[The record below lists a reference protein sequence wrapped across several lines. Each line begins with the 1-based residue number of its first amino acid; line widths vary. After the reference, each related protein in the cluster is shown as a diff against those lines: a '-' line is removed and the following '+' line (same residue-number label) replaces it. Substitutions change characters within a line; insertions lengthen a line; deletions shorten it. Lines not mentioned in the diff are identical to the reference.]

1 MTAAIHLAGPE
12 QAALCHGLVAQYHAE
27 AGLPYDDAHRSAV
40 VDPLLEGS
48 PLGAI
53 WLLGPA
59 RAPLGYVI
67 VTFTWSLA
75 AGGMTGTVEEMFIRE
90 KVRRRGIGTESIHAL
105 AVALRGA
112 GVRALDVDLSSED
125 HPQRSFWSKA
135 GFKQAR
141 HAYTLT
147 DVL

>member
-27 AGLPYDDAHRSAV
+27 ANLPYDEAYRAAV

-48 PLGAI
+48 PLGAM

-59 RAPLGYVI
+59 RAPLGYVT
-67 VTFTWSLA
+67 VTFTWSIA
-75 AGGMTGTVEEMFIRE
+75 AGGMTGQVREMFIRD

-112 GVRALDVDLSSED
+112 GVKALDVDLAQED
-125 HPQRSFWSKA
+125 QRSFWFKA
-135 GFKQAR
+135 GFKQESQVL
-141 HAYTLT
+141 TLT